1 MTARRSW
8 PGWLGAALL
17 LLSLIV
23 LGPRASAAE
32 DANGPLA
39 PFRIG
44 DGLYYVGATDIA
56 SYLIVTRAG
65 LIVIDGGYAD
75 TAPQILANIRTLG
88 FDPREVKIL
97 LNTHGHLDH
106 AGGLA
111 ALKAATGAKVYSSA
125 PDAPLLEN
133 GGRGDF
139 ALTAPAYR
147 FPPVHVDHIIAD
159 NEQVNL
165 GGTILTARLTPGHTR
180 GCTTWTFPVRV
191 AGQLRQALVLCSL
204 SVLPSYRLAGPS
216 PSYPGIAEDYIRSY
230 ARLRALPCEVF
241 LGSHGGF
248 FGLERKRQALLAGN
262 LTSFVDPAGCRA
274 FFAGSETRFRATLQ
288 RQMAQAARP
297 PR

>member
-1 MTARRSW
+1 MRARRSW
-8 PGWLGAALL
+8 PGWLGAAFLL
-17 LLSLIV
+17 FSLM
-23 LGPRASAAE
+23 LAGPGASAAQDGNE
-32 DANGPLA
+32 AQA

-44 DGLYYVGATDIA
+44 EGLYYVGATDIA
-56 SYLIVTRAG
+56 AYLVVTRAG
-65 LIVIDGGYAD
+65 LIVIDGGYAG
-75 TAPQILANIRTLG
+75 TAPQILANIRALG
-88 FDPREVKIL
+88 FDPRQVKIL

-111 ALKAATGAKVYSSA
+111 ALKAATGAKVYASA
-125 PDAPLLEN
+125 LDAPLLER

-139 ALTAPAYR
+139 AFGDRLT
-147 FPPVHVDHIIAD
+147 FPPVHVDHIVAD

-204 SVLPSYRLAGPS
+204 SVLPGYRLAGPS
-216 PSYPGIAEDYIRSY
+216 PSYPGIAEDFTRTY

-248 FGLERKRQALLAGN
+248 FGLQAKRRALVAGN
-262 LTSFVDPAGCRA
+262 LSAFVDPAGCRA
-274 FFAGSETRFRATLQ
+274 FFTGAETRFRATLQ
-288 RQMAQAARP
+288 RQQAEAARP

>member
-1 MTARRSW
+1 MSKRRWMSWMTS
-8 PGWLGAALL
+8 AALFL
-17 LLSLIV
+17 CLAFTAA
-23 LGPRASAAE
+23 PAAPAE
-32 DANGPLA
+32 DGNAPLA

-44 DGLYYVGATDIA
+44 EGLYYVGATDIA

-75 TAPQILANIRTLG
+75 TAPRILANIRALG
-88 FDPREVKIL
+88 FDPRQVKIL

-111 ALKAATGAKVYSSA
+111 ALKAATGAKVYASA
-125 PDAPLLEN
+125 LDAPLLER

-139 ALTAPAYR
+139 AFGDRLT
-147 FPPVHVDHIIAD
+147 FPPVHVDHIVAD
-159 NEQVNL
+159 DEQVNL

-204 SVLPSYRLAGPS
+204 SILPGYRLAGPN
-216 PSYPGIAEDYIRSY
+216 PSYRGIARDYAGSY

-248 FGLERKRQALLAGN
+248 FGLRAKREALLAGN
-262 LTSFVDPAGCRA
+262 LAAFVDPAGCRA
-274 FFAGSETRFRATLQ
+274 FFTAAEAHYRQTLQ
-288 RQMAQAARP
+288 RQQAETRP
-297 PR
+297 SA